1 MKTNPSEVFILEKID
16 RLNATTHNKG
26 VAEKLI
32 VDGIDPQYTSD
43 AIQTIKTL
51 AKEGVLEIVPGST
64 PPVYRLTGK
73 SEGVSEEVKHYVKNR
88 KIPH

>member
-16 RLNATTHNKG
+16 RLNAATLNMG
-26 VAEKLI
+26 IAENLI

-51 AKEGVLEIVPGST
+51 TKKGVLESVPGST
-64 PPVYRLTGK
+64 SPAYRLTGK
-73 SEGVSEEVKHYVKNR
+73 AEGVSEEVKHYVKNR
-88 KIPH
+88 RIPH